1 MEITEEGFLVPDEA
15 TIKDLALEHCWRVN
29 ARDVKGLLTLYA
41 PDVTFEDPV
50 GSGVRKGHEALRA
63 HAAGAIAMGVQE
75 IPGTPVAAQDGRHA
89 AVPVTGVLP
98 YIPGSPLLANLGI
111 SGSGARAGGTDKM
124 LKVDY
129 VMVIG
134 VGASGLIEEMHSYWG
149 TSDVT
154 IVDRASVSWDKP
166 RGR

>member
-1 MEITEEGFLVPDEA
+1 MPDEA
-15 TIKDLALEHCWRVN
+15 TIKNLALEHCWRIN
-29 ARDVKGLLTLYA
+29 ARDAAGLLKLYA
-41 PDVTFEDPV
+41 PNIHFEDPV
-50 GSGVRKGHEALRA
+50 GSGARDGHDALRA
-63 HAAGAIAMGVQE
+63 HATQAIAAGVRE

-98 YIPGSPLLANLGI
+98 YDPRSPLPARLGF
-111 SGSGARAGGTDKM
+111 SGPPVDPAGKV

-134 VGASGLIEEMHSYWG
+134 VGASGLIEEMRSYWG

-154 IVDRASVSWDKP
+154 IVDRASVPPEEP